1 MSKICC
7 IVNRDEPKDVFDIV
21 SIAETYSFNWK
32 DMLLAAKRKQLLNEV
47 EVAIRLE
54 ESPTQSIKNNN
65 WVFSEINTQDFDKK
79 LKRIIRDI
87 LLGGDNSLG
96 EAKPEIT
103 EASLNYRL

>member
-1 MSKICC
+1 MNKICR
-7 IVNRDEPKDVFDIV
+7 VVDRDEPKDVFDIV

-32 DMLLAAKRKQLLNEV
+32 DMLLAAKRKKLLNEV
-47 EVAIRLE
+47 EVALRLE

-96 EAKPEIT
+96 EAKPAIDT
-103 EASLNYRL
+103 ISLN